1 MKCRTRAIFLVA
13 VFCAS
18 LMVGAS
24 NVLVAYAN
32 FFPGDALI
40 IYSPLSSVVYTNTSI
55 PLSIV
60 ANVADPTPKVV
71 SITYSIDENS
81 NVTLTDLNETLK
93 NPGHIDG
100 SQFYVEVTLEGLS
113 EGNHTLR
120 AYSLDAADRQMF
132 ATVEFVIDT
141 SFRSPL
147 SVLSPK
153 NITYTTA
160 DVPLIFICTEEI
172 LRAEDFM
179 MADYV
184 LDGIGAGPI
193 SGNLTLTDLSTG
205 KHELTVIVWTVKGVF
220 SETIHFT
227 ISQTPEPTPSQSP
240 LPTASPSP
248 TYEPTP
254 EPDTISTALTIA
266 VVVLV
271 ALGTIALVAVIG
283 AGLLVYFKKCH
294 PKTGDKSS

>member
-1 MKCRTRAIFLVA
+1 MKNGAPAIFFA
-13 VFCAS
+13 TVFCVS
-18 LMVGAS
+18 LMVGAPA
-24 NVLVAYAN
+24 VLVAYAN

-60 ANVADPTPKVV
+60 ASVADPTPEVV
-71 SITYSIDENS
+71 SITYSIDESS
-81 NVTLTDLNETLK
+81 NVTLTDLNKTLR

-100 SQFYVEVTLEGLS
+100 SQFYVEVSLESLS

-120 AYSLDAADRQMF
+120 AFSLDAAGRQMS
-132 ATVEFVIDT
+132 ALVEFVIDT

-153 NITYTTA
+153 NITYTAT
-160 DVPLIFICTEEI
+160 DVTLIFVCAEEI
-172 LRAEDFM
+172 LHTEDFM
-179 MADYV
+179 RADYV
-184 LDGIGAGPI
+184 LDGIGAGYI
-193 SGNLTLTDLSTG
+193 TGNLTLTGLSTG

-220 SETIHFT
+220 SETIHFA
-227 ISQTPEPTPSQSP
+227 ISQTPDLTPSPSP

-248 TYEPTP
+248 TCEPTP
-254 EPDTISTALTIA
+254 GPDTISTALAIA

-283 AGLLVYFKKCH
+283 AGLLVYLKKRH
-294 PKTGDKSS
+294 PKTD